1 MKKFPLCQGICELCH
16 IENSPGLFMASLV
29 KEEYLYL
36 LVPTSQ
42 SETHSKAQEISL
54 ASKMKILDYID
65 IMYFIYFLPMN
76 ENRVLPYRG
85 KRHSCPAEECGLSI

>member
-1 MKKFPLCQGICELCH
+1 MPRYLRAVSYREFTRLIHGI
-16 IENSPGLFMASLV
+16 LV

-65 IMYFIYFLPMN
+65 MYFIYFLPMN
-76 ENRVLPYRG
+76 ENRVLPYRV
-85 KRHSCPAEECGLSI
+85 KRPSCPAEECGLSI